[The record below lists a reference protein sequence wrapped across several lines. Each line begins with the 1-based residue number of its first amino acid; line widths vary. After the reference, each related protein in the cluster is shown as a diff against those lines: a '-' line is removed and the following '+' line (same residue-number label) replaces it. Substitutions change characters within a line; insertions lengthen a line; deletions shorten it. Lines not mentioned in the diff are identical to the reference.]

1 MDEGEEVETCLV
13 KLLTLVEHC
22 PLVYNEPPRQ
32 TPPPMSLGA
41 RQVIADK
48 INVPIKRLVRTQTQ
62 AG

>member
-1 MDEGEEVETCLV
+1 MYNDRVAYPGEGEEVETRYGLV

-41 RQVIADK
+41 IQVIA
-48 INVPIKRLVRTQTQ
+48 Q
-62 AG
+62 